1 MATPILAQP
10 STAAYVRMESHR
22 TAYIEEFT
30 ALAQEIQEA
39 EGIGHIEALG
49 IALSIIDELAAYAAA
64 WDGWAFWDGNDDAM
78 PF

>member
-1 MATPILAQP
+1 MATAILAQV
-10 STAAYVRMESHR
+10 STTTDVRMESHS

-39 EGIGHIEALG
+39 EGIGHLEALG
-49 IALSIIDELAAYAAA
+49 IALAVVDDLTAFAAT
-64 WDGWAFWDGNDDAM
+64 WDGWAFWEGNDDAM